1 MTGTFSCSQF
11 IQFTFDDFMLKEPI
25 SAEKL
30 PKYHKTII
38 VDPAQRLADAIDGLY
53 ATEEEAKKNA

>member
-11 IQFTFDDFMLKEPI
+11 IRFTFDDFMLKEPI

-38 VDPAQRLADAIDGLY
+38 VDPAQRLADAID
-53 ATEEEAKKNA
+53 AMSEEEAKENG